1 MKNNINIIL
10 KQNDLI
16 LAPMAGL
23 TDLAFREICRE
34 QAKIPLLA
42 FTEMVSAKALHYKDK
57 NTFEI
62 LKTSKQD
69 TPLSVQLFGSEVD
82 IMADGARVIEALGFS
97 MIDFNCGC
105 PAPKIVKNGEGSALM
120 RNPKLIFDIV
130 SAMRK
135 ATKLPLSVKMRLG
148 FDGDNTNVLEVA
160 KLCEDAGCDFVTI
173 HARTRD
179 MFYSGQADYSFIKKV
194 KENLSIPVIGNGDV
208 VDFESYNR
216 MKAETNCDGVM
227 IGRATL
233 GNPFIF
239 EKIKNF
245 NKIISKFEKM
255 EILLKQVEKMC
266 EYKENGI
273 KEARTHILWYLK
285 NLKGAKKYK
294 VIAGKVNNILDVKNL
309 IKEILNDEK
318 I

>member
-1 MKNNINIIL
+1 MSYNIKNIL
-10 KQNDLI
+10 AESPLI

-34 QAKIPLLA
+34 QSTQPLLG

-57 NTFEI
+57 KTFEL
-62 LKTSKQD
+62 LKTSKLD
-69 TPLSVQLFGSEVD
+69 TPLSVQLFGSQVD
-82 IMADGARVIEALGFS
+82 IMAEGARMIEDLGFS

-120 RNPKLIFDIV
+120 QNPKLIFDIV

-135 ATKLPLSVKMRLG
+135 ATKLPLSVKMRIG
-148 FDGDNTNVLEVA
+148 YDWDHANVLEVA

-179 MFYSGQADYSFIKKV
+179 MFYSGQADYRYIKKV
-194 KENLSIPVIGNGDV
+194 KEALSIPVIGNGDV
-208 VDFESYNR
+208 VDFESYQK
-216 MKAETNCDGVM
+216 MKAETNCDAVM
-227 IGRATL
+227 IGRASL

-239 EKIKNF
+239 EKIKHS
-245 NKIISKFEKM
+245 NKIVTKFEKM

-285 NLKGAKKYK
+285 NLVGAKKYK
-294 VIAGKVNNILDVKNL
+294 VMAGKVLKHSDVKNL
-309 IKEILNDEK
+309 VEEILSDEK